1 MDDNSIETVNAPNI
15 SNTEEVYARL
25 HEMLLNGEIAPG
37 SPISQ
42 VKLAREMG
50 VSTTP
55 LREAMRL
62 LQADGLLVAEHNR
75 RPRVAPLEPRDIDA
89 VYASRIL
96 IEALAIRLTVP
107 KLGPEE
113 IAELRHDL
121 EAMTEAGR
129 ARDIHAWEPVHR
141 DFHRRLLQGADPIL
155 VRITE
160 PLVSRS
166 ERYRRSSLFSSPARV
181 WEIGNDEHE
190 AIVAASE
197 AGDGDLASELLARHF
212 ARSALTVLAK
222 IDPALEPVA
231 LRAAL
236 AMVSRGE
243 STPG

>member
-1 MDDNSIETVNAPNI
+1 MSASEAGTSSAGV
-15 SNTEEVYARL
+15 SSTEEVYVRL
-25 HEMLLNGEIAPG
+25 HEMLLDGEIPPG
-37 SPISQ
+37 TPISQ
-42 VKLAREMG
+42 VQLARRMG

-75 RPRVAPLEPRDIDA
+75 RPRVAPLEPRDIDS

-96 IEALAIRLTVP
+96 TEALALRLTVP
-107 KLGPEE
+107 TLD
-113 IAELRHDL
+113 AEALAGLRANL
-121 EAMTEAGR
+121 EAMTEAAH
-129 ARDIHAWEPVHR
+129 ARDIQAWEPVHR
-141 DFHRRLLQGADPIL
+141 EFHRRLIQGADPIL
-155 VRITE
+155 VRIIE

-166 ERYRRSSLFSSPARV
+166 ERYRRAGLFSSPARV

-190 AIVAASE
+190 AIVAACE
-197 AGDGDLASELLARHF
+197 QGDAELAPELLARHF

-236 AMVSRGE
+236 RMVRSGAADD
-243 STPG
+243 

>member
-1 MDDNSIETVNAPNI
+1 MSSAGV
-15 SNTEEVYARL
+15 SNTEEVYTRL
-25 HEMLLNGEIAPG
+25 HEMLLDGEIPPG
-37 SPISQ
+37 TPISQ
-42 VKLAREMG
+42 VKLARRMG

-75 RPRVAPLEPRDIDA
+75 RPRVAPLEPRDIDS

-96 IEALAIRLTVP
+96 TEALALRLTVP
-107 KLGPEE
+107 TLD
-113 IAELRHDL
+113 AEALAGLRGNL
-121 EAMTEAGR
+121 EAMTAAAHEQ
-129 ARDIHAWEPVHR
+129 DINAWEPVHR
-141 DFHRRLLQGADPIL
+141 EFHRRLIQGADPIL
-155 VRITE
+155 VRIIE

-166 ERYRRSSLFSSPARV
+166 ERYRRAGLFSSPARV

-190 AIVAASE
+190 AIVAACE
-197 AGDGDLASELLARHF
+197 QRDAELASELLARHF

-236 AMVSRGE
+236 QMVRSG
-243 STPG
+243 GADD